1 MSILGDLQKR
11 LNLLQT
17 LEPWLAAQAK
27 LWHDQ
32 CLASIDTDH
41 EYSNFCSG
49 SANGFEAVLEKI
61 AELKGEPWTAE

>member
-1 MSILGDLQKR
+1 MSVLSEVIKR
-11 LNLLQT
+11 IIPWNL
-17 LEPWLAAQAK
+17 LEPWVSAQAK

-32 CLASIDTDH
+32 CLASVDTDH
-41 EYSNFCSG
+41 EYSSFCSG